1 MDISENRNKAC
12 EDAKTYKPV
21 DEKLEKI
28 ISYYR
33 DGTNSTIKASD
44 LLELYHQK
52 QMIER
57 LKLLHCHE

>member
-1 MDISENRNKAC
+1 MDISENLNTLC
-12 EDAKTYKPV
+12 ENNETYKPV

-52 QMIER
+52 RMIER